1 MALRPATSAELAAL
15 ALEAANDDAIGSA
28 EALVVYA
35 AAASWKVQ
43 VSPEGD
49 AVVFDRWREH
59 LDWLSMRAVWAAPA
73 RMPGMVAGARAVARE
88 HGFGSVMSP
97 LVATE
102 LAGPYERAGMKIA
115 TRLAVLRRDISDADA
130 IKPPL
135 AAPEGMTL
143 REGSRDSIAAV
154 LAVDHACF
162 EPLWAYDRRL
172 LAGYLEADR
181 FVEACATDGELVG
194 FTLTGVEAGQ
204 GSLGRLAVAP
214 ALRRQGLGTILVED
228 AIRALAWQG
237 VGYVTLTTQVEN
249 AAARALYASCGF
261 YELPGTLVALTIE
274 A

>member
-1 MALRPATSAELAAL
+1 MALRPATPAEIAAL
-15 ALEAANDDAIGSA
+15 SLEALNDDAIGSV
-28 EALVVYA
+28 EALVAYA

-43 VSPEGD
+43 VS
-49 AVVFDRWREH
+49 
-59 LDWLSMRAVWAAPA
+59 
-73 RMPGMVAGARAVARE
+73 
-88 HGFGSVMSP
+88 
-97 LVATE
+97 
-102 LAGPYERAGMKIA
+102 
-115 TRLAVLRRDISDADA
+115 
-130 IKPPL
+130 
-135 AAPEGMTL
+135 PEGMTL